1 MAPPVLL
8 DTCALYM
15 MNQNGWLPDD
25 YVFDHEEANA
35 ADAVAEFDALLHQT
49 TPRLKGAPYVFDR
62 VDAYE
67 PEPPSHSPP
76 PSKSSIPL

>member
-25 YVFDHEEANA
+25 YVFDREEANA
-35 ADAVAEFDALLHQT
+35 DAAVAEFDALLRQT

-62 VDAYE
+62 ADAYE
-67 PEPPSHSPP
+67 PETPANSPTP
-76 PSKSSIPL
+76 TKPSIPS